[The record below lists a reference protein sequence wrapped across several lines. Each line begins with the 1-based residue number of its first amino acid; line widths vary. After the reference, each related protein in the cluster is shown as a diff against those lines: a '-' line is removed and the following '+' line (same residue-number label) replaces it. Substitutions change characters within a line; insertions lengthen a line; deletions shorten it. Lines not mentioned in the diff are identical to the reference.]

1 MMMEENKK
9 APIDFTDIYK
19 RLKPHKKK
27 YYYVMGITLIATY
40 LLMVCIP
47 RYYKSEVSLAPEPT
61 GPSVGGSLESLASSF
76 GLGGMLSKMGSQDAI
91 YAEIYPEV
99 VSSKNFIADLM
110 TVQVKTKNGNI
121 KCDYYTY
128 MSDHQKKPWWGFIFE
143 GISKLFD
150 TTSDNVPD
158 KKEGVSV
165 FNHTKKQDAVFSRIE
180 KNIRCRY
187 DKKTDIVHIVVT
199 DQDPLVSATMAEATC
214 QKLQEFIV
222 KYRTNKTRIDY
233 EHYKSLCEK
242 TKADF
247 EKATQKYAVYA
258 DGHTNAVRNSYL
270 TKAESLENEM
280 EAKWNLYSL
289 MSTQMQ
295 TADAK
300 LQEATPA
307 FTIIESASIPF
318 RPAGPK
324 RMITAILMS
333 ILSGFVLSGYIL
345 LKGEKA
351 TTKCS

>member
-1 MMMEENKK
+1 MIMEEKK
-9 APIDFTDIYK
+9 KTPIDFTEIYK
-19 RLKPHKKK
+19 KLKPYKKK

-99 VSSKNFIADLM
+99 VESRNFIADLM
-110 TVQVKTKNGNI
+110 TVDIKTKKGDV

-128 MSDHQKKPWWGFIFE
+128 MSDHQKEAWWVYLIE
-143 GISKLFD
+143 MVMDVFD
-150 TTSDNVPD
+150 TTPDNTPD
-158 KKEGVSV
+158 SNGKISV
-165 FNHTKKQDAVFSRIE
+165 FNHTKKQDAVFKRIQ
-180 KNIRCRY
+180 KNIKCRY
-187 DKKTDIVHIVVT
+187 DKKTDIVHIIVT
-199 DQDPLVSATMAEATC
+199 DQDPLVSAIMAEATC
-214 QKLQEFIV
+214 TKLQEFII

-233 EHYKSLCEK
+233 EHYKNLCEK

-247 EKATQKYAVYA
+247 EKATQKYATYA

-333 ILSGFVLSGYIL
+333 ILSFFVLSGYIL
-345 LKGEKA
+345 LKGEKS
-351 TTKCS
+351 TTTCS